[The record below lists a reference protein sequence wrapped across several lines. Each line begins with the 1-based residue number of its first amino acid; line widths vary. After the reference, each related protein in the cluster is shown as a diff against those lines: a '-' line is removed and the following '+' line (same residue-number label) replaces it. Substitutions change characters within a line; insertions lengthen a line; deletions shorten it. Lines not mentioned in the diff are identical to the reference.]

1 MRIDLVY
8 YLNKNKI
15 TLVRFC
21 EINSLNSYASL
32 CEYCEGKSLIPID
45 KDVYNREI
53 PVKNM
58 AKKKIET
65 KVDETKNKKTSPP
78 RRSRKASKVTKKRS
92 SSAKD
97 NSWRLL

>member
-45 KDVYNREI
+45 KDFYNQEI
-53 PVKNM
+53 PVKNTT
-58 AKKKIET
+58 KDKIE
-65 KVDETKNKKTSPP
+65 KKSNETTSKKSSAP